1 MAQTQHLLAIMMFM
15 KMIMMLVNG
24 DDHDGGDAEGTFSV
38 VFDCTRSVHL
48 SPRGMDCTRKG
59 QPCQRTGEKLEERG
73 NLLNHRLEG
82 QDRCELER
90 LKVMEAPEPT
100 VQGVSQLASL

>member
-1 MAQTQHLLAIMMFM
+1 MPKNRVIA
-15 KMIMMLVNG
+15 G
-24 DDHDGGDAEGTFSV
+24 REGKV
-38 VFDCTRSVHL
+38 
-48 SPRGMDCTRKG
+48 K
-59 QPCQRTGEKLEERG
+59 